1 MSAPPRQ
8 APAWALPA
16 VTLLAVVVLATL
28 CQDRLAFVD
37 FISFA
42 GRARRLRE
50 VTDLV
55 HPLYPVGYPAVLSA
69 LTAVVGDVLWAGK
82 ALAVAAGALAIA
94 ATARMLGPLPA
105 LWLLAQGA
113 LLQWGR
119 TEGTDM
125 PAAALSLA
133 SIAAATE
140 RRPGWAGA
148 LAGAACLCRY
158 TGLAVVPVAL
168 LLAGRPHVFLGAFVA
183 TTAPHWAAAL
193 FTGASVLPD
202 QTENLTIAAGHSTT
216 LLSVETLHRWPR
228 GMAHATAMA
237 ARQPA
242 TWIGAVGLLVGLAR
256 RDRRAFALLGLAAAH
271 LALVGL
277 AFAKPRLVL
286 PGTLALAAGAAFL
299 VPRDRPRLAWLL
311 PAAGIPVAVGAVLA
325 LWSTNSVDDRRVDQG
340 AALAAADGPFYTSDP
355 WVAVRD
361 DGWLHGGRPLH
372 AAGQAAALT
381 PASVAAAAR
390 DQGIARVMVDRSRVR
405 RTYAGLTPMMDET
418 SLAGMKLVDRGTG
431 WRLWAVE
438 GVVPVTPPEG
448 EISTPGH

>member
-1 MSAPPRQ
+1 
-8 APAWALPA
+8 
-16 VTLLAVVVLATL
+16 VTILAVVVLGTL
-28 CQDRLAFVD
+28 CQDRLALVD

-42 GRARRLRE
+42 GRARRLRDGI
-50 VTDLV
+50 DLV
-55 HPLYPVGYPAVLSA
+55 HPLYPVGYPAALSA
-69 LTAVVGDVLWAGK
+69 LTALVGDVLWAGK
-82 ALAVAAGALAIA
+82 VLAVAAGALAIA

-133 SIAAATE
+133 SLAAATE

-168 LLAGRPHVFLGAFVA
+168 LLAGRPHIFLGAFVA
-183 TTAPHWAAAL
+183 TTAPHWATAL

-202 QTENLTIAAGHSTT
+202 QTENLSIAAGHGTS
-216 LLSVETLHRWPR
+216 LLSAETLQRWPR
-228 GMAHATAMA
+228 GIMHATMLA

-242 TWIGAVGLLVGLAR
+242 TWIGAAGLLFGAGR
-256 RDRRAFALLGLAAAH
+256 RDRRAFALLGLATTH

-286 PGTLALAAGAAFL
+286 PATLALAAGAAFL
-299 VPRDRPRLAWLL
+299 VPRSRPRFGWLL
-311 PAAGIPVAVGAVLA
+311 PAAGAPVAIGAVLA
-325 LWSTNSVDDRRVDQG
+325 LWPTTSIDARRAEQG
-340 AALAAADGPFYTSDP
+340 AALAAAEGPFYTSDP
-355 WVAVRD
+355 WVAVRAG
-361 DGWLHGGRPLH
+361 GWLHGGRPLH

-390 DQGIARVMVDRSRVR
+390 DQGVTRVMVDRSRVR
-405 RTYAGLTPMMDET
+405 RTYAGLTPLMDEDN
-418 SLAGMKLVDRGTG
+418 LPGLRLVDRGTD

-438 GVVPVTPPEG
+438 GVVPAGPPDRVDG
-448 EISTPGH
+448 DSTEPRP